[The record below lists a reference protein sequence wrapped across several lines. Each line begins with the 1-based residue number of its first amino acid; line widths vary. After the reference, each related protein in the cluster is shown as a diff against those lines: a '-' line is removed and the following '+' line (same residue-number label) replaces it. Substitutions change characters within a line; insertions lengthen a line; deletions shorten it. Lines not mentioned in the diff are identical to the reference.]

1 MSTGLRCAIYAVCAL
16 LWMSG
21 CAWLVL
27 HFAFPTATGFGPA
40 PNPWEPVLLRIHGWV
55 AVCGVFLFG
64 WITANHISDRWRKS
78 PKRVSG
84 FSLAG
89 FVVILTASG
98 YALYYTT
105 DRLHDVAGT
114 THEAMGAVAIVF
126 AFAHWWR
133 NNARSSSNRQARNS
147 VQ

>member
-1 MSTGLRCAIYAVCAL
+1 MSTGLRRAIYAVCAL

-21 CAWLVL
+21 CAWLVA
-27 HFAFPTATGFGPA
+27 HFAFPTATDFGPA
-40 PNPWEPVLLRIHGWV
+40 PNPWEPVLLRIHGWM

-78 PKRVSG
+78 PNRVSG

-89 FVVILTASG
+89 LVVILTASG

-114 THEAMGAVAIVF
+114 LHEVMGAVAIAF
-126 AFAHWWR
+126 AFAHWW
-133 NNARSSSNRQARNS
+133 NNARSLSNRQVRKS